1 MYPNVRPDRIR
12 CLEKWGLIRSVA
24 APGAESEYGFS
35 DLAVIRQASA
45 DLACGASFRAVLRQL
60 QAAHDGQ
67 RALDFDEGGRSAQL
81 VPLAPPAAQ
90 PAAPVAAD
98 PSLAEA
104 AVAQAVALDH
114 EEPADQEGAASLYRS
129 ALEAD
134 PACVPALV
142 NLANIHHARGH
153 LAEAEALYERAIRI
167 APWSF
172 EAHFNLGNLHFDLER
187 LQTARDCY
195 ERALHVNAASADGHF
210 YLAVTLEKL
219 GRPAEARPH
228 WRMYQQLEPHG
239 EWVSLAKE
247 FSE

>member
-12 CLEKWGLIRSVA
+12 CLEKWGLIQSIA
-24 APGAESEYGFS
+24 LPGAESEYGFS

-45 DLACGASFRAVLRQL
+45 DLARGSSFRAVLRQL
-60 QAAHDGQ
+60 QAARDGQ
-67 RALDFDEGGRSAQL
+67 RALDFDDGGQPAQL

-90 PAAPVAAD
+90 QADPVAAD
-98 PSLAEA
+98 QSSAEA
-104 AVAQAVALDH
+104 AVTQAIALDH
-114 EEPADQEGAASLYRS
+114 EEPAGQESAASLYRS

-153 LAEAEALYERAIRI
+153 LAEAEALYERAIRV

-195 ERALHVNAASADGHF
+195 ERALLVNAASADGHF

-219 GRPAEARPH
+219 GNPAEARPH
-228 WRMYQQLEPHG
+228 WRMYQQLAPNG
-239 EWVSLAKE
+239 EWVHLAKE